1 MKSIVGITGAV
12 FVLSATIVAAEEN
25 PILGTWK
32 LKSFVQVRA
41 TGERYNPFGEHPNG
55 YLSYSS
61 DGRMNAIVVGDNRV
75 KPHEGEPTD
84 EEAVK
89 LYRTM
94 LAYAGTY
101 TLDAEKGDPS
111 RGYLIERGDD
121 GSYRYSPVLQA
132 GWEHPHYHDRTLQEN
147 RRSRGADHC
156 SVGEGQRHNPVR
168 PVGVVKA
175 DAEKWWADHRE
186 LGISLWTITLATQ
199 YYKGVAFGS
208 K

>member
-61 DGRMNAIVVGDNRV
+61 DGRMYAIVVGDNRV
-75 KPHEGEPTD
+75 KPHEVAPTD

-94 LAYAGTY
+94 LTYAGTY
-101 TLDAEKGDPS
+101 TLDAEKVIHHVDIS
-111 RGYLIERGDD
+111 WNEATTALTDIVRFYKLD
-121 GSYRYSPVLQA
+121 GN
-132 GWEHPHYHDRTLQEN
+132 TL
-147 RRSRGADHC
+147 
-156 SVGEGQRHNPVR
+156 
-168 PVGVVKA
+168 
-175 DAEKWWADHRE
+175 
-186 LGISLWTITLATQ
+186 TITTAPYKRIDGREGRTIVVLEKVKGTTQ
-199 YYKGVAFGS
+199 
-208 K
+208 